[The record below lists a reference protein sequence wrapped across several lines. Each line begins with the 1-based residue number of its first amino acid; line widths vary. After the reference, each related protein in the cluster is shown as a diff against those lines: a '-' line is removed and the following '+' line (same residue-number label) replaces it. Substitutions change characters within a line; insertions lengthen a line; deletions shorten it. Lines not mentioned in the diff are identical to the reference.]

1 MTCVSNQAS
10 LSIVPKAGP
19 FPNLDSTPLAGRSK
33 RSRVGRRSIILR
45 PGFHLH
51 ETHAAGKARGRA
63 GGPAA
68 VAVR

>member
-1 MTCVSNQAS
+1 MTSVSD
-10 LSIVPKAGP
+10 P
-19 FPNLDSTPLAGRSK
+19 FPNLDNKPLALRRSEQ
-33 RSRVGRRSIILR
+33 SRVGSAVRDIIPR